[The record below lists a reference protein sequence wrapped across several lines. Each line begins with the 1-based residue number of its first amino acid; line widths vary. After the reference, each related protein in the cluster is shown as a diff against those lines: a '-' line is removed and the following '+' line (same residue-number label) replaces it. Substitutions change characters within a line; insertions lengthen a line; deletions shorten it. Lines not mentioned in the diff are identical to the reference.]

1 MNDMAWFSISI
12 RRLQLHNFGCGMTAI
27 PVYANIMRVSPLAV
41 VRNYS
46 FLSRASRPFGTM
58 EAQIER

>member
-1 MNDMAWFSISI
+1 MHG
-12 RRLQLHNFGCGMTAI
+12 LQLHNFGCGMTAI